1 MVILWWFL
9 GIFVVG
15 VVTNPLGSQGIPW
28 DYGNA
33 WGFQSFQEGR
43 SSQGLKWCWL
53 HQNLNRHFEHICMY
67 IYIYWHICIYNYT
80 VVIYYIY
87 IYSYIHIYI
96 YTHYIYIYTYIYI
109 HMCIYIYTYHYISV
123 CQSLHCTMDSLRHPP
138 PLICCRIPPEDYGS
152 ETTTVRWGKATYIHS
167 SYGAVRLIFKV
178 FGEMIYNLIWLVV
191 YLPLWKIWKSVG
203 IIIIPNNY
211 IEK

>member
-1 MVILWWFL
+1 
-9 GIFVVG
+9 
-15 VVTNPLGSQGIPW
+15 
-28 DYGNA
+28 
-33 WGFQSFQEGR
+33 
-43 SSQGLKWCWL
+43 
-53 HQNLNRHFEHICMY
+53 
-67 IYIYWHICIYNYT
+67 
-80 VVIYYIY
+80 
-87 IYSYIHIYI
+87 
-96 YTHYIYIYTYIYI
+96 
-109 HMCIYIYTYHYISV
+109 
-123 CQSLHCTMDSLRHPP
+123 MDSLRHPP

-167 SYGAVRLIFKV
+167 SSGAVRLIFKV

>member
-33 WGFQSFQEGR
+33 WLRLPELPGGSIIPRVEMMLA
-43 SSQGLKWCWL
+43 SSK
-53 HQNLNRHFEHICMY
+53 FEQTLWTHLY

-80 VVIYYIY
+80 VVIFIYIVIYIY
-87 IYSYIHIYI
+87 IYK
-96 YTHYIYIYTYIYI
+96 
-109 HMCIYIYTYHYISV
+109 CIYIYTYHYISV

-167 SYGAVRLIFKV
+167 SSGAVRLIFKV

>member
-1 MVILWWFL
+1 
-9 GIFVVG
+9 
-15 VVTNPLGSQGIPW
+15 
-28 DYGNA
+28 
-33 WGFQSFQEGR
+33 
-43 SSQGLKWCWL
+43 
-53 HQNLNRHFEHICMY
+53 MY
-67 IYIYWHICIYNYT
+67 IYIY
-80 VVIYYIY
+80 
-87 IYSYIHIYI
+87 IHIII
-96 YTHYIYIYTYIYI
+96 YL
-109 HMCIYIYTYHYISV
+109 CV
-123 CQSLHCTMDSLRHPP
+123 NHCTAPWTASVIPP

-167 SYGAVRLIFKV
+167 SSGAVRLIFKV